1 MDPAPR
7 TSVSRRRV
15 LVGLGGLALAD
26 AVGVTACTTTV
37 SRSTASNGGLGAPD
51 IAAARGAVVR
61 ATALATA
68 YRSAAG
74 RHPSLRFLFDPLRA
88 HHELAAST
96 LGAQI
101 PAAVATIPTASA
113 PTGPTPT
120 RLTPTR
126 LTPTTHAPTT
136 HAPTGAAATAAVD
149 ESARARAATLAS
161 LRAAESGA
169 TAAARTD
176 SLRVSGVLAPLLA
189 SLHAAGVAQVE
200 LLDLYSARVGA
211 GQPAETAGGVGGLAG
226 VGLGGVGVGLG
237 GVGVG
242 SAG

>member
-101 PAAVATIPTASA
+101 PAAVTTIPTASA
-113 PTGPTPT
+113 PTGPT
-120 RLTPTR
+120 
-126 LTPTTHAPTT
+126 
-136 HAPTGAAATAAVD
+136 PTGAAATAAVD

-226 VGLGGVGVGLG
+226 VGLGGVGVG
-237 GVGVG
+237 

>member
-1 MDPAPR
+1 M
-7 TSVSRRRV
+7 
-15 LVGLGGLALAD
+15 GLGGLALAD

-101 PAAVATIPTASA
+101 PAAVTTIPTASA
-113 PTGPTPT
+113 PTGP
-120 RLTPTR
+120 TPTR

-226 VGLGGVGVGLG
+226 VGLGGVGVG
-237 GVGVG
+237 

>member
-101 PAAVATIPTASA
+101 PAAVTTIPTASA
-113 PTGPTPT
+113 PTGP
-120 RLTPTR
+120 TPTR

-226 VGLGGVGVGLG
+226 VGLGGVGVG
-237 GVGVG
+237 